1 MSGLS
6 FEDAGGEDRFA
17 ELPDAVVTKIMF
29 AATLEEPTSVSWK
42 VRRAFVGGEAAAGTM
57 SRLAAAAPGHPGVA
71 SGP

>member
-42 VRRAFVGGEAAAGTM
+42 VRRAFVGGEAAAARG
-57 SRLAAAAPGHPGVA
+57 
-71 SGP
+71 